1 MQQYIPQVVDSML
14 RVVRTEF
21 DCSFYRNAYSDVAL
35 SGIDPVYHY
44 VTYGWKERRNPR
56 ADFDPAR
63 YLECNPDVASA
74 GVEPFYHYI
83 QHGRREGR
91 APYGKTMA
99 PVFHTPAPTVSIL
112 VPAFRPDF
120 LDICI
125 SSALGQS
132 YRDFELLISDDSI
145 GDAVQSVVSK
155 WQDERIRYINNPNRQ
170 QPGANRDGL
179 IENARGRYL
188 KLLFDDDFLLPDSVS
203 TLVALADEFGA
214 DLAFHSRYEVDK
226 NGQILE
232 ATIPF
237 GFDKARLFEKR
248 EFAERVVSVLG
259 NIIGEPSSILIASD
273 SLRQLDRPFMLHER
287 RMRFLTDVALYCN
300 FFAADMKIALIGY
313 LGSAFRRHSS
323 QNSQAKGAIYSAG
336 IFEWEFILRWATDRG
351 WVDEVSYLRAM
362 ARLVVE
368 LYRPNHVDFPELN
381 GFIALAGR
389 GNNGKYLTTEFLEV
403 LDSAH
408 AVVDSRIGHSSK
420 MQTSDLNA

>member
-1 MQQYIPQVVDSML
+1 MQQHVPQVVDSML

-21 DCSFYRNAYSDVAL
+21 DGRYYRETYRDVAL

-44 VTYGWKERRNPR
+44 VNYGWKEGRRPR
-56 ADFDPAR
+56 ADFDPTT
-63 YLECNPDVASA
+63 YLQCNQDVASA
-74 GVEPFYHYI
+74 GVEPFYHYLK
-83 QHGRREGR
+83 HGRREAR
-91 APYGKTMA
+91 APYGKVMA
-99 PVFHTPAPTVSIL
+99 AVPHAPAPTVSIL

-132 YRDFELLISDDSI
+132 YGDFELLISDDSI
-145 GDAVQSVVSK
+145 GDSVQSVVSK

-170 QPGANRDGL
+170 QPGANRDCL

-188 KLLFDDDFLLPDSVS
+188 KFLFDDDFLLPKSVS
-203 TLVALADEFGA
+203 TLVTLADELEA

-226 NGQILE
+226 NGKILE

-237 GFDKARLFEKR
+237 GFDKSRLFEKH
-248 EFAERVVSVLG
+248 EFAERVVSVSG
-259 NIIGEPSSILIASD
+259 NIIGEPSNILIAGE
-273 SLRQLDRPFMLHER
+273 SLRRLDRPFMLHER

-336 IFEWEFILRWATDRG
+336 IFEWEFILRWAADRG
-351 WVDEVSYLRAM
+351 WVDEASYLRAM
-362 ARLVVE
+362 ARLLVE
-368 LYRPNHVDFPELN
+368 LYRPNYVDFPELN

-389 GNNGKYLTTEFLEV
+389 GSNGKYLTAEFLEV

-408 AVVDSRIGHSSK
+408 AVVDSRVGHSSP
-420 MQTSDLNA
+420 MRAID